1 MSGRVL
7 IVDDDRAMGELLEVD
22 LRMRG
27 YDPVPV
33 SSPAIAL
40 AKFREEPFDVV
51 LTDVRMPG
59 TTGIQLCQEI
69 NQIRPDVP
77 VIVMT
82 AFGNMETAIDALR
95 AGAYD
100 FITKPVEMDL
110 LAAAIGRGTQQ
121 HRLQEHVRRLSEAVD
136 RAAHF
141 GDVLGDSPAM
151 QKVYVQLAQVAGTD
165 STVLLTGESGTG
177 KELVA
182 RCIHRRSRRSSGPF
196 MVLNCAAVPEPLL
209 ESELFGHA
217 KGAFTDARADRK
229 GLFAQAQGGT
239 LFLDEIGDM
248 PQAMQA
254 KLLRALEERVV
265 RPVGSDHES
274 PFDVRIITATNKDLE
289 SAVEEGLFR
298 EDLYY
303 RINVIQIELPPLRTR
318 GADILLIAQ
327 HFLSAFAQKMN
338 RQVTGI
344 NADAAEKL
352 LAYNW
357 PGNVR
362 ELRNVMERAVA
373 LTPFSEIGVAE
384 LPEKIRDYKADRVV
398 LGADNP
404 EELQSLEEI
413 ERRYIDHV
421 LAATGGNQTRAARIL
436 GVDRK
441 TLYRKL
447 KHPADAPRE

>member
-27 YDPVPV
+27 YDPLAVN
-33 SSPAIAL
+33 SAAAAL
-40 AKFREEPFDVV
+40 EKFRLESFDVV

-69 NQIRPDVP
+69 NEIRTDVP

-110 LAAAIGRGTQQ
+110 LAAAVARATQQ

-151 QKVYVQLAQVAGTD
+151 QKVYGQLAQVARTD

-182 RCIHRRSRRSSGPF
+182 RCIHRRSRRSGGPF
-196 MVLNCAAVPEPLL
+196 LVLNCAAVPEALL

-217 KGAFTDARADRK
+217 KGAFTDARSERK
-229 GLFAQAQGGT
+229 GLFVQAEGGT

-248 PQAMQA
+248 PSAMQA

-265 RPVGSDHES
+265 RPVGSDYEV

-289 SAVEEGLFR
+289 SAVEEGSFRDDLF
-298 EDLYY
+298 Y

-327 HFLSAFAQKMN
+327 HFLASFAQKMN
-338 RQVTGI
+338 RPVTGI
-344 NADAAEKL
+344 NAAAAEKM

-373 LTPFSEIGVAE
+373 LTPFSEIGVPE
-384 LPEKIRDYKADRVV
+384 LPEKIRDYQANRVV
-398 LGADNP
+398 LGADDP

-421 LAATGGNQTRAARIL
+421 LTATGGNQTRAARIL

-447 KHPADAPRE
+447 KQPTDLSRE